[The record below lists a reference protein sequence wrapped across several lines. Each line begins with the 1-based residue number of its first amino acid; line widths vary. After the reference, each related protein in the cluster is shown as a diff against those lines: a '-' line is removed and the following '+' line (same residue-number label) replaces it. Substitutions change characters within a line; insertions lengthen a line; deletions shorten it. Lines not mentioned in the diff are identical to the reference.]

1 MQVRHARPVVTEV
14 VGRWADAGEF
24 VAQRKV
30 GESPLAPRSPR
41 EVAMDPTGAAL
52 SARRRRPRGGRRVL
66 NQSTRPRCEMGPA
79 WQWHERGAH
88 SAA

>member
-41 EVAMDPTGAAL
+41 AMILSPT
-52 SARRRRPRGGRRVL
+52 
-66 NQSTRPRCEMGPA
+66 
-79 WQWHERGAH
+79 AH
-88 SAA
+88 V